1 MRDIEEYIITLFDEK
16 GYDLNEDILDGVF
29 GLNVYAVAEY
39 VATVARRGEQEEIQT
54 MFTRI
59 DFQNGD
65 VFDYLE
71 HLAEGMVKA
80 QGYEDFL

>member
-39 VATVARRGEQEEIQT
+39 VANARRRDQETIYDN
-54 MFTRI
+54 FTKI
-59 DFQNGD
+59 DFANGD
-65 VFDYLE
+65 VYDFLE
-71 HLAEGMVKA
+71 HIAEGMVKA
-80 QGYEDFL
+80 QGYEDWY